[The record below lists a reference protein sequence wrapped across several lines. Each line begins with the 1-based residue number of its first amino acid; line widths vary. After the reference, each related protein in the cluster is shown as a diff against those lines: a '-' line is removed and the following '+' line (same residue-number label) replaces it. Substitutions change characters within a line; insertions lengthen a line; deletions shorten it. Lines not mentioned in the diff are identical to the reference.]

1 MLQYSDSF
9 SASQR
14 PFLIAPMPDYLKN
27 FQLPSPFTFYRG
39 GQLFDAQLQYETWGQ
54 LSPSGENAI
63 LILSGLSPDSHV
75 CRHHPDDEPGWWEF
89 MVGPGKAIDT
99 NQFFVICA
107 SSLGSCK
114 GSTGPAS
121 VNPKN
126 NRAYRFDFP
135 DLCLQDIANSNLL
148 LCQYLGIERLHAL
161 IGPSMGGMTGIA
173 LLQQQPDICRHWVQ
187 IAAGLA
193 SPPFSTAIRSLQ
205 REAIINDNNFNRGF
219 YSREDWP
226 VDGMKFARK
235 IGMLS
240 YRSAEEW
247 NERFPRSL
255 KKVPDHPFGIE
266 FPVESY
272 LEHHANRFIH
282 QFDPIC
288 YLYLSRA
295 MDWFDGYH
303 YHAETDNKNPLSDIR
318 VESALIMGTQTDLLF
333 PTWLQQDV
341 YDLLQKADINSELI
355 ITDSIQGHD
364 AFLVDEQSFSQAL
377 NRYLLS
383 TV

>member
-1 MLQYSDSF
+1 
-9 SASQR
+9 
-14 PFLIAPMPDYLKN
+14 MPDYLKH
-27 FQLPSPFTFYRG
+27 FQLPSPFTFHRG
-39 GQLFDAQLQYETWGQ
+39 GRLWDARLQYETWGTLNPQ
-54 LSPSGENAI
+54 ADNAI
-63 LILSGLSPDSHV
+63 LILTGLSPDSHV
-75 CRHHPDDEPGWWEF
+75 CRHHRDDEPGWWEY
-89 MVGPGKAIDT
+89 MVGPGKAIDS
-99 NQFFVICA
+99 NHFYVICA

-121 VNPKN
+121 INPAN

-135 DLCLQDIANSNLL
+135 DLCLQDIAHSNLL
-148 LCQYLGIERLHAL
+148 LCQHLGVERLHAL

-173 LLQQQPDICRHWVQ
+173 LLQQQPNITRHWLQ

-255 KKVPDHPFGIE
+255 KKVPEHPFGIE

-295 MDWFDGYH
+295 MDWFDGYQ
-303 YHAETDNKNPLSDIR
+303 YKARRIFDNPLSD
-318 VESALIMGTQTDLLF
+318 VELESALIMGTQTDLLF
-333 PTWLQQDV
+333 PTQLQQDV
-341 YDLLQKADINSELI
+341 SDCLNQAGVKTDLF

-364 AFLVDEQSFSQAL
+364 AFLVDEVCFSQAVKH
-377 NRYLLS
+377 YLLS

>member
-1 MLQYSDSF
+1 
-9 SASQR
+9 
-14 PFLIAPMPDYLKN
+14 MPDYIKYL
-27 FQLPSPFTFYRG
+27 QLPSPFVFHRG
-39 GQLFDAQLQYETWGQ
+39 GRLYEAELQYETWGQ
-54 LSPSGENAI
+54 LNPSADNAV
-63 LILSGLSPDSHV
+63 LILTGLSPDSHA
-75 CRHHPDDEPGWWEF
+75 CRHHKNDQPGWWEF
-89 MVGPGKAIDT
+89 MIGPGKAIDT
-99 NQFFVICA
+99 DQFYVICA

-121 VNPKN
+121 INPKN
-126 NRAYRFDFP
+126 SRAYRFDFP
-135 DLCLQDIANSNLL
+135 DLCLQDVANSNVL
-148 LCQYLGIERLHAL
+148 LCRHLGIDRLHA
-161 IGPSMGGMTGIA
+161 IVGPSMGGMTGTA
-173 LLQQQPDICRHWVQ
+173 LLQQHPGFARHWVQ

-226 VDGMKFARK
+226 IDGMKFARK

-240 YRSAEEW
+240 YRSAKEW

-295 MDWFDGYH
+295 MDWFDAYQYKPKTAPH
-303 YHAETDNKNPLSDIR
+303 NPLADINI
-318 VESALIMGTQTDLLF
+318 ESALILGTETDLLF
-333 PTWLQQDV
+333 PIDLQKQV
-341 YDLLQKADINSELI
+341 SDLLDKASIDNRLY

-364 AFLVDEQSFSQAL
+364 AFLVDEDTFSKLVAD
-377 NRYLLS
+377 YLS
-383 TV
+383 ATV

>member
-1 MLQYSDSF
+1 MADYHQY
-9 SASQR
+9 
-14 PFLIAPMPDYLKN
+14 Y
-27 FQLPSPFTFYRG
+27 QLPSPFIFHRG
-39 GQLFDAQLQYETWGQ
+39 GQLFDAQLQYETWGE
-54 LSPSGENAI
+54 LNASADNAI
-63 LILSGLSPDSHV
+63 LILTGLSPDSHA
-75 CRHHPDDEPGWWEF
+75 CRHHKNDHDGWWEF

-99 NQFFVICA
+99 NRFYVICA

-121 VNPKN
+121 INPNN

-135 DLCLQDIANSNLL
+135 DLCLQDIANSNVL
-148 LCQYLGIERLHAL
+148 LCQHLGIERLHAL
-161 IGPSMGGMTGIA
+161 VGPSMGGMTGTA
-173 LLQQQPDICRHWVQ
+173 LIQQHPQFCRHWLP

-219 YSREDWP
+219 YSHEDWP

-295 MDWFDGYH
+295 MDWFDGHQYK
-303 YHAETDNKNPLSDIR
+303 ARNISDNPLSDVDI
-318 VESALIMGTQTDLLF
+318 ESALIMGTQTDLLF
-333 PTWLQQDV
+333 PVGLQKEVFQLLQQ
-341 YDLLQKADINSELI
+341 ADISSKLV

-364 AFLVDEQSFSQAL
+364 AFLVDEESFSTMVGD
-377 NRYLLS
+377 YLLS

>member
-1 MLQYSDSF
+1 
-9 SASQR
+9 
-14 PFLIAPMPDYLKN
+14 MPDYIKHY
-27 FQLPSPFTFYRG
+27 QLPSPFTFHRG
-39 GQLFDAQLQYETWGQ
+39 GKLYDAQLQYETWGQ
-54 LSPSGENAI
+54 LNDKRDNAI
-63 LILSGLSPDSHV
+63 LILTGLSPDSHV
-75 CRHHPDDEPGWWEF
+75 CRHYQDDQDGWWEF
-89 MVGPGKAIDT
+89 MVGPGKAVDT
-99 NQFFVICA
+99 NQFYVICA

-114 GSTGPAS
+114 GSTGPATI
-121 VNPKN
+121 NPKN

-135 DLCLQDIANSNLL
+135 DLCLQDIANSNAL
-148 LCQYLGIERLHAL
+148 LCQHLGITRLHAL
-161 IGPSMGGMTGIA
+161 IGPSMGGMTGTA
-173 LLQQQPDICRHWVQ
+173 FLQEHPNLTRHWIQ
-187 IAAGLA
+187 IAAGMA

-295 MDWFDGYH
+295 MDWFDGYQ
-303 YHAETDNKNPLSDIR
+303 YKAAKNRANPLSDIT
-318 VESALIMGTQTDLLF
+318 VESAFVMGTRTDLLF
-333 PTWLQQDV
+333 PPWLQHDV
-341 YDLLQKADINSELI
+341 YELLKKAGIDCRIS

-364 AFLVDEQSFSQAL
+364 AFLVDEACFSKAVGD
-377 NRYLLS
+377 YLS
-383 TV
+383 ATV

>member
-1 MLQYSDSF
+1 
-9 SASQR
+9 
-14 PFLIAPMPDYLKN
+14 MPDYIKH
-27 FQLPSPFTFYRG
+27 FHLPSDFQFHRG
-39 GQLFDAQLQYETWGQ
+39 GRLNDAQLQYETWGQ
-54 LSPSGENAI
+54 LSAAADNAI

-75 CRHHPDDEPGWWEF
+75 CRHHRDDHDGWWEF

-99 NQFFVICA
+99 SRYFVICA

-121 VNPKN
+121 INPKN

-135 DLCLQDIANSNLL
+135 DLCLQDIANSNVL
-148 LCQYLGIERLHAL
+148 LCQHLGIERLHTL
-161 IGPSMGGMTGIA
+161 VGPSMGGMTGVA
-173 LLQQQPDICRHWVQ
+173 LLQQHPGFCRHWLQ
-187 IAAGLA
+187 MAAGMV

-295 MDWFDGYH
+295 MDWFDGYQ
-303 YHAETDNKNPLSDIR
+303 YQATRDIANPLSDIG
-318 VESALIMGTQTDLLF
+318 VDSALIIGTKTDLLF

-341 YDLLQKADINSELI
+341 YDLLKKADIDCDLV

-364 AFLVDEQSFSQAL
+364 AFLVDELCFSKL
-377 NRYLLS
+377 VSNYLS
-383 TV
+383 AAV

>member
-1 MLQYSDSF
+1 MF
-9 SASQR
+9 
-14 PFLIAPMPDYLKN
+14 MPDYLN
-27 FQLPSPFTFYRG
+27 YFQLPTPFTFHRG
-39 GQLFDAQLQYETWGQ
+39 GQLADARLQYETWGK
-54 LSPSGENAI
+54 LNPAADNAI
-63 LILSGLSPDSHV
+63 LILTGLSPDSHV
-75 CRHHPDDEPGWWEF
+75 CRHEPEDDPGWWEF

-99 NQFFVICA
+99 EQFYVICA
-107 SSLGSCK
+107 SSIGSCK

-121 VNPKN
+121 INPHN

-135 DLCLQDIANSNLL
+135 DLCLQDIAHSNIL
-148 LCQYLGIERLHAL
+148 LCQHLGIERLHAL
-161 IGPSMGGMTGIA
+161 IGPSMGGMTGTA
-173 LLQQQPDICRHWVQ
+173 LLQQQPEFTRHWLSM
-187 IAAGLA
+187 AAGLA

-240 YRSAEEW
+240 YRSAAEW

-295 MDWFDGYH
+295 MDWFDGYQ
-303 YHAETDNKNPLSDIR
+303 YQAQNIPDNPLSDI
-318 VESALIMGTQTDLLF
+318 ELDSALVMGTHTDLLF
-333 PTWLQQDV
+333 PSWLQQDV
-341 YDLLQKADINSELI
+341 YDLLSQAQIDCELI

-364 AFLVDEQSFSQAL
+364 AFLVDEACFSAVVKD
-377 NRYLLS
+377 YLLS

>member
-1 MLQYSDSF
+1 MPQY
-9 SASQR
+9 
-14 PFLIAPMPDYLKN
+14 IKHY
-27 FQLPSPFTFYRG
+27 QLPSPYSFHRG
-39 GQLFDAQLQYETWGQ
+39 GELYEAYLQYETWGE
-54 LSPSGENAI
+54 LNPAADNAI
-63 LILSGLSPDSHV
+63 LILTGLSPGSHV
-75 CRHHPDDEPGWWEF
+75 CRHHEDDESGWWEY

-99 NQFFVICA
+99 NHFYVICA

-126 NRAYRFDFP
+126 NRPYRFDFP
-135 DLCLQDIANSNLL
+135 DLCLQDIAFSNLL
-148 LCQYLGIERLHAL
+148 LCQHLGIERLHAL
-161 IGPSMGGMTGIA
+161 IGPSMGGMTGTA
-173 LLQQQPDICRHWVQ
+173 LLQQQPDIARHWLQ
-187 IAAGLA
+187 IAAGLT

-295 MDWFDGYH
+295 MDWFDAHQYKAGRNP
-303 YHAETDNKNPLSDIR
+303 DNPLSDFELETAMI
-318 VESALIMGTQTDLLF
+318 IGTRTDLLF
-333 PTWLQQDV
+333 PTWLQQEVSDFLNQAGIKN
-341 YDLLQKADINSELI
+341 DLV

-364 AFLVDEQSFSQAL
+364 AFLVDEACFSEVVG
-377 NRYLLS
+377 NYLLS